1 MDKIESFIKY
11 LEEEKQRY
19 ENNLKNAR
27 FFQDTMFSTN
37 ILAERAEAK
46 LEAIENMLIELKK
59 ER

>member
-27 FFQDTMFSTN
+27 FFQDTMFSAN